1 MSVRRMKRRD
11 PTTGAMREFWT
22 VDVVFEHPDG
32 REERVRKVSPVQ
44 TRRGDEQYERDL
56 RAALLSGEYGRKE
69 AESPT
74 LKEFA
79 QEFLKVYAATNNKPS
94 ECAAKE
100 YTLRLHPV
108 PAFGHL
114 RLDAIDEHAIER
126 FKAEQSGRSR

>member
-1 MSVRRMKRRD
+1 MSVRRRLERD
-11 PTTGAMREFWT
+11 PASGVQYEVWL
-22 VDVVFEHPDG
+22 VDVVFQHPDG
-32 REERVRKVSPVQ
+32 RRTRVKKKSPVQ